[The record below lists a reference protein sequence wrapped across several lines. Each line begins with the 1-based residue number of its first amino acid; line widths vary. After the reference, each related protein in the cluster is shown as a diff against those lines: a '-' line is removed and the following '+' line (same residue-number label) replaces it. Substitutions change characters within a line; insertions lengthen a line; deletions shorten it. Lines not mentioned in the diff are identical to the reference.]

1 MRARHPHRAPADRI
15 RHGGGRHRVRR
26 LAAGTGGRSRP
37 VRPLGRAPRG
47 RRRAHGP
54 RPAAAEPRPAGALPS
69 LRLRRRAGGGRGP
82 RRLRGRERAA
92 QLRSVELVGV
102 HPGAVRSHERPHH
115 PQRVG
120 IDAGQRREQH
130 RRPRRHP
137 DDRQRARPPPGAGP
151 LHRERLRAALGERPR
166 RRRRVRRGVGAR
178 GRHALRR
185 LRRRALALD
194 PDTGEERWT
203 TDLHDKVT
211 SGCSS
216 CFAAVG
222 DRLVVRT
229 TDAYVT
235 AYGEASGEPLWS
247 KRLRSTVGSMS
258 VASGRLFVVDDP
270 EVAQYLTQVLQLDPD
285 TGQVVHAISPSCVGE
300 EQASWL
306 TEASPGDRVFGVPGS
321 DDVVMAFGF
330 GDGCV
335 VRWEP
340 DAGAV
345 RWATLVPDVSTL
357 SRGQVLVGDDDLVAG
372 TSNDD
377 ILAVALDDGTA
388 RRLAPP
394 PDTSVDPLA
403 VVGRTL
409 VGASATS
416 RGTPRRGL
424 VGWDL
429 ATGERRWAERLEGD
443 PEPTSSDPEWATSDA
458 LFEGSPRLLL
468 QPTADGVDVVVFEG
482 EQRTFSVAPLDLADG
497 SMGAEVRRG
506 LLTRYES
513 GTVSLTV
520 EHVSPERIVVSV
532 DNALQALPSGGR
544 GPVVGFPDGD

>member
-1 MRARHPHRAPADRI
+1 MGRARRGPPRCCSIARATSSPSA
-15 RHGGGRHRVRR
+15 GRHRRWPATR
-26 LAAGTGGRSRP
+26 AAPTSSSS
-37 VRPLGRAPRG
+37 PR
-47 RRRAHGP
+47 
-54 RPAAAEPRPAGALPS
+54 RPATSSSAAW
-69 LRLRRRAGGGRGP
+69 RGSASP
-82 RRLRGRERAA
+82 RAA
-92 QLRSVELVGV
+92 
-102 HPGAVRSHERPHH
+102 
-115 PQRVG
+115 
-120 IDAGQRREQH
+120 
-130 RRPRRHP
+130 
-137 DDRQRARPPPGAGP
+137 
-151 LHRERLRAALGERPR
+151 RAALGERPR
-166 RRRRVRRGVGAR
+166 RRRRTTRSRRSWATR
-178 GRHALRR
+178 SSPPTATC
-185 LRRRALALD
+185 LALD